1 MARIW
6 DYRPVYENNIAFGDL
21 NYGIDFDSMHY
32 FLESYFSQFEDSIN
46 LMEVLS
52 TVIEDNNLI
61 LTKNSNNKEQKS
73 TEAKKAQKKSFKE
86 KILKFIQ
93 SCKNAIINAFKF
105 CVEKLSKFGAFIK
118 RKAHEFKNIY
128 TGRIDFY
135 MPPFKKK
142 EFFNYSKDIDL
153 FVAGVRATINNDMSK
168 PDPEFG
174 EKIHSNLLDI
184 FKKSFNIGS
193 NEEFTEE
200 NFAESFVRHYIDS
213 SKEERVTISFKD
225 LERDYG
231 DCMKSVNY
239 NRDYATKALN
249 EYIKNC
255 DKILKNMGSETAE
268 FKQMKKYGEA
278 LSIATT
284 YTSKSFT
291 ASLRIYEW
299 YFTYLKRAIEA
310 IEATYAEYM
319 YKHGR
324 NPDGTKKQKSDEK
337 STKESFGFSY

>member
-21 NYGIDFDSMHY
+21 NYGIDFESMNY
-32 FLESYFSQFEDSIN
+32 FLESYLSQFEDSIN
-46 LMEVLS
+46 LMEALS
-52 TVIEDNNLI
+52 AVIEDNNLI
-61 LTKNSNNKEQKS
+61 LTRNPKKNEQES
-73 TEAKKAQKKSFKE
+73 TSKKNAQKKSFKE
-86 KILKFIQ
+86 KIVKFIQ
-93 SCKNAIINAFKF
+93 SCKNAIKKAFEF
-105 CVEKLSKFGAFIK
+105 CIEKLSKFGKFIK
-118 RKAHEFKNIY
+118 EKVHEFKNVI
-128 TGRIDFY
+128 TMRIDFY
-135 MPPFKKK
+135 MPSFKKK

-231 DCMKSVNY
+231 DCMTSVKY

-249 EYIKNC
+249 EYIENC

-310 IEATYAEYM
+310 IEAAYAEYM

-324 NPDGTKKQKSDEK
+324 NPDGTKRK
-337 STKESFGFSY
+337 TAKESLGFSY